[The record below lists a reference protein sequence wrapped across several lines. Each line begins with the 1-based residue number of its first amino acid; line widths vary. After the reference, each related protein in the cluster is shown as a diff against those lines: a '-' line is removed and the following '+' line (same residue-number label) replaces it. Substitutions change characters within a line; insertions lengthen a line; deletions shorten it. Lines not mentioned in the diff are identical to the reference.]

1 MIPLLLLLTV
11 FLGYSIRSAPWCRE
25 HGSKDESYYT
35 LILIIRTAILADT
48 RVPQKRHFRP
58 ASAHFIMKRQ
68 PPAVSEPG
76 QRKDILEAARRI
88 IYGPVELTHPYLLL
102 LR

>member
-1 MIPLLLLLTV
+1 MVYAQVNTTDL
-11 FLGYSIRSAPWCRE
+11 Y
-25 HGSKDESYYT
+25 
-35 LILIIRTAILADT
+35 
-48 RVPQKRHFRP
+48 
-58 ASAHFIMKRQ
+58 
-68 PPAVSEPG
+68 